1 MTPVLPRLSSGSASG
16 SAPASGST
24 PAVRSSHRRLRAT
37 VAWFAALAGIAMAL
51 ELVVLTVEI
60 GPPSVAI
67 GVVIAAATLIG
78 LGGAVAFW
86 RQVGGAGGRPRLAA
100 GLLVIAIA
108 WAALSALAMAWLFAA
123 FKP

>member
-1 MTPVLPRLSSGSASG
+1 MTPVFPRLSSGSASG
-16 SAPASGST
+16 SAPASGSM
-24 PAVRSSHRRLRAT
+24 PAGPSSHRRLRAT

-51 ELVVLTVEI
+51 ELVVLTVNT

-67 GVVIAAATLIG
+67 GAMIAAWALIG
-78 LGGAVAFW
+78 LCGAIAFW
-86 RQVGGAGGRPRLAA
+86 RLVGGAGGRPRLAA

-108 WAALSALAMAWLFAA
+108 WASLSALVMAWLFAA